1 MLKKKNT
8 LIIAILCIV
17 CGSISFFTA
26 FYIYKNKSYDDL
38 PLDDIGV
45 VMAKAEDES
54 NETEENNIFSDEMPL
69 NETEDESVMDYV
81 AVSTTDVINPSTKIV
96 YQYYYTKDGV
106 MKEMEDVPDYFLLGL
121 SFEDMMKYYTGWQI
135 ISFSKKEVVMRQII
149 DDASEKNYIIGEH
162 DGYVAVFYEQ
172 PREGIS
178 LHEITDK
185 PVSSLNSDEQE
196 RLKEG
201 ISIKGDYE
209 LSKILE
215 DYGS

>member
-1 MLKKKNT
+1 MLKNKNT
-8 LIIAILCIV
+8 LIIAIICIV

-45 VMAKAEDES
+45 VMAKA
-54 NETEENNIFSDEMPL
+54 
-69 NETEDESVMDYV
+69 EDESVMDYV